1 MPTHSQDNTINA
13 SPTKEFF
20 ISMLIKDIA
29 LSRAIID
36 LVDNSV
42 DGARR
47 LRADKPYKGLWVR
60 VEVTKDLFRIADNC
74 GGISVD
80 LARDYAFRFGRSS
93 RTPSVTHSIGQFGVG
108 MKRALFKIGNR
119 FRIESVTTEARYV
132 VEVDVN
138 EWKQNP
144 DPKWSFAFTEG
155 PEMKTTP
162 LEQTRTTIEVTS
174 LHPSVARDFEL
185 ENFVNA
191 LKAEMEAAHQNAM
204 GRGLSISLNQIP
216 LHVSSMQLL
225 QSDELRPA
233 RKEMSLQN
241 GQAVKVLLFA
251 GISES
256 DPEAAGWYVFCNGRM
271 VLEADQSKATGW
283 GERKQATIPK
293 FHNQFAR
300 FRGFAFFDSDD
311 AGLLPWNT
319 TKTGVDEDSPRFR
332 AVRQEIL
339 TLTRPVIDFLNKL
352 DAEKDQEK
360 QPLLELVEAAA
371 PTELSQL
378 QGSEIFDWAKIR
390 KQAKAPQM
398 QRIQYDKPVN
408 QVTKVMAALDV
419 QTYKE
424 VGERTFEYFFDL
436 ECE

>member
-1 MPTHSQDNTINA
+1 
-13 SPTKEFF
+13 
-20 ISMLIKDIA
+20 
-29 LSRAIID
+29 
-36 LVDNSV
+36 
-42 DGARR
+42 
-47 LRADKPYKGLWVR
+47 
-60 VEVTKDLFRIADNC
+60 
-74 GGISVD
+74 
-80 LARDYAFRFGRSS
+80 
-93 RTPSVTHSIGQFGVG
+93 